1 MINNSVLKE
10 LRQFNHAGSAITKK
24 IRASR
29 YYGSQI
35 YGHRTIVPS
44 DYRDMLKFAEV
55 MYQTSGEILEH
66 IKNEAKKKFNDQNKN
81 WR

>member
-1 MINNSVLKE
+1 MQAQQLQRKSEPVDIME
-10 LRQFNHAGSAITKK
+10 
-24 IRASR
+24 
-29 YYGSQI
+29 SQI

>member
-1 MINNSVLKE
+1 MQAQQLQRKLEQVDIME
-10 LRQFNHAGSAITKK
+10 
-24 IRASR
+24 
-29 YYGSQI
+29 SQI